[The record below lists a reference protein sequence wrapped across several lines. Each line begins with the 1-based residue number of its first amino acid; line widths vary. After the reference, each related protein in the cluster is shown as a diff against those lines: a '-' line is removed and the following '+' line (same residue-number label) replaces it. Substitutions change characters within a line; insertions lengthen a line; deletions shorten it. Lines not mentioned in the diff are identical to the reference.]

1 MSQTK
6 NKLSIPELISIG
18 VFTALYFVL
27 VTIATFTSNVIFP
40 GFSNVFLPGIAA
52 LLSGCVFMLMVA
64 KVPHFGAITVM
75 GTVMGLF
82 LFVSGHFAVSLVIG
96 NLLLF
101 FHADLATEM
110 CLMCFF
116 LLPFAFSKKWKTGLR
131 LTLMYVVLLAMDFW
145 FVPVARGAA
154 ASWISLLSVGIRMMF
169 PCLVTG
175 IYAFTTTGVSE
186 FVCAMRKMKI
196 PENIIIP
203 CTVVIRFFPTI
214 REDYRQIRSA
224 MKFCGNG
231 QTSVILHPMRN
242 LEYVLIPLLMNSN
255 NVSQD
260 LSVAALTKGIGMEGE
275 HTSISEMHFGALDIA
290 YMTLCT
296 VPLILYLI

>member
-1 MSQTK
+1 MSF
-6 NKLSIPELISIG
+6 KLDPRCK
-18 VFTALYFVL
+18 LY
-27 VTIATFTSNVIFP
+27 
-40 GFSNVFLPGIAA
+40 
-52 LLSGCVFMLMVA
+52 LLL
-64 KVPHFGAITVM
+64 
-75 GTVMGLF
+75 
-82 LFVSGHFAVSLVIG
+82 IG

-101 FHADLATEM
+101 FHVNLATEM

-116 LLPFAFSKKWKTGLR
+116 LLPFGFSKKWKTGLR

-196 PENIIIP
+196 PETIIIP
-203 CTVVIRFFPTI
+203 CMVVIRFFPTI
-214 REDYRQIRSA
+214 REDYRQIRNA
-224 MKFCGNG
+224 MKFRGNG

-275 HTSISEMHFGALDIA
+275 HTSISEIHFGALDLA